1 MNPVDVLVLDDDY
14 YAREAMQSLI
24 LKDSRTHLWG
34 AASSTAEATGKLA
47 ASSSRTLPTL
57 LLLDVRLGADE
68 RGGIEAISPL
78 KELVPEAKVLM
89 TSVSQD
95 EGTILDAIRAGA
107 DGYVWKNE
115 TAEKL
120 VNAIV
125 GVCEGRFV
133 VTTSI
138 AEQILGKTDEL
149 SSYVTDIL
157 RADRSQQDLTE
168 AVGKTVYL
176 YCFCGMS
183 AKEIAS
189 ELTVSVNTVNSR
201 IKMAYA
207 ILDAGSRQ
215 EAFQR
220 LVEGP
225 QTQR

>member
-1 MNPVDVLVLDDDY
+1 MNPVGVLVLDDDY
-14 YAREAMQSLI
+14 YALDAMQSLI

-34 AASSTAEATGKLA
+34 AASSTAEATGRLS
-47 ASSSRTLPTL
+47 ASSSRALPNV
-57 LLLDVRLGADE
+57 LLLDVRLGTDE
-68 RGGIEAISPL
+68 RGGIAAIAPL
-78 KELVPEAKVLM
+78 RAIAREAKVLM

-95 EGTILDAIRAGA
+95 EATILEAIRAGA

-120 VNAIV
+120 VNALV
-125 GVCEGRFV
+125 RVHEGRFV

-149 SSYVTDIL
+149 SNYATDIL
-157 RADRSQQDLTE
+157 RADRTLQDLTE
-168 AVGKTVYL
+168 AVRTTVYL

-189 ELTVSVNTVNSR
+189 ELSVSTNTVNSR
-201 IKMAYA
+201 IKLAYS

-225 QTQR
+225 AL